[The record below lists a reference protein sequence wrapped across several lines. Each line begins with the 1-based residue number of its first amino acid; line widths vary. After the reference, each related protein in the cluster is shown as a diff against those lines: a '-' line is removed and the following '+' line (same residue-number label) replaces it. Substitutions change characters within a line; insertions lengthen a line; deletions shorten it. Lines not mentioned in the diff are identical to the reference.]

1 MQRPRTLRARLFVWF
16 VGAILLAI
24 ATSSFVGFAAR
35 PEPITGAEAMAAHV
49 GARLADEWDDA
60 QASRAY
66 VAEVRDVTGF
76 EVRLLRDP
84 ARLPPKVHHAV
95 RFGRSIVQAQDRAH
109 HIFVPVVRQGVLLGA
124 LEMEKFGPRPAAW
137 LWLWWQFALA
147 LALTSVVLSLMA
159 GGAANH
165 LARPLEQLAFAADR
179 FGAGD
184 LKFRATPPGRHGRWA
199 VVEVRDV
206 AFSFNRMADRVE
218 AMVRGQRELL
228 GAISH
233 ELRSPLGRARV
244 ALEIA
249 RERLPSEGGPTLQ
262 TDGPRPEDGEAP
274 ASGAAKAL
282 DDIDAQLTS
291 VDAILADLLD
301 VTRAGLADLRRT
313 TQPFVAWIRARVAE
327 EPTPPV
333 VELDVAPECDGLELS
348 FDAPLLGRAVHNLLV
363 NARAHGHPEG
373 APVSVRLERR
383 PQELRLV
390 VRDRG
395 PGFPEGLVRGP
406 ADAGGGSGARAFEP
420 FVRGDAA
427 RSRPATGPGYGLGL
441 AIVRRIVEAHGGRA
455 FARNADGGGAEVGF
469 DLPLRS

>member
-1 MQRPRTLRARLFVWF
+1 MHRPRTLRARLFVWF

-35 PEPITGAEAMAAHV
+35 PEPITGAEAMTAHV

-60 QASRAY
+60 EATRAY

-84 ARLPPKVHHAV
+84 ARLPPKVHRAV
-95 RFGRSIVQAQDRAH
+95 RFGRSIVQAADRAH

-124 LEMEKFGPRPAAW
+124 LEMEKFGPRPVAW
-137 LWLWWQFALA
+137 FWLWWQFALA
-147 LALTSVVLSLMA
+147 LALTSVVLAIMA

-184 LKFRATPPGRHGRWA
+184 LKFRAAPPGRHARWA
-199 VVEVRDV
+199 FVEVRDV

-249 RERLPSEGGPTLQ
+249 RERLPS
-262 TDGPRPEDGEAP
+262 DGP
-274 ASGAAKAL
+274 AKAL

-301 VTRAGLADLRRT
+301 VTRAGLADLRRST
-313 TQPFVAWIRARVAE
+313 HSFVAWLRARVAE
-327 EPTPPV
+327 EPTPPAI
-333 VELDVAPECDGLELS
+333 ELEVPADCEGLELS

-363 NARAHGHPEG
+363 NPRAHGHPEG
-373 APVSVRLERR
+373 APLSVRLERR

-395 PGFPEGLVRGP
+395 PGFPEALVGGP
-406 ADAGGGSGARAFEP
+406 ADDRGRNGSGARAFEP